1 MTGRPRRTRL
11 YDCNYNI
18 GQSYYRPTID
28 QLDRKLYRR
37 SEPAGDH
44 ILKPRTDIDDF
55 FDQDL
60 KTARRRAEKVIAED
74 GIFDSKNL
82 KLGKALPTA
91 EDDFSE
97 EMQSTL
103 SRIRA
108 SKKLLTAGD
117 DDIDDTL
124 ATMKRRAK
132 LDLGEKLLDLSGED
146 EAVGGTIRRR
156 ALKMVSRSA
165 VDDSNYNARDLTK
178 WTALEDDSAHSAA
191 ALRAKATKARLAD
204 IESEMFDR
212 SERQAARERR
222 VANMKKVLAENDD
235 EFTHSAKAL
244 TLSSK
249 AEKKVTF

>member
-1 MTGRPRRTRL
+1 MSGRPRRTRL

-37 SEPAGDH
+37 SEPAGDS
-44 ILKPRTDIDDF
+44 ILKPRTDVDDF

-74 GIFDSKNL
+74 GIFDMKNL
-82 KLGKALPTA
+82 KLGKKLPTPD
-91 EDDFSE
+91 DDFNE

-108 SKKLLTAGD
+108 NKKLLTAGD
-117 DDIDDTL
+117 DDLNDTF
-124 ATMKRRAK
+124 ATMKRRSK
-132 LDLGEKLLDLSGED
+132 LDLGEKLLDASADD

-156 ALKMVSRSA
+156 AIKMVSRAA
-165 VDDSNYNARDLTK
+165 VDDSFNARDLTK
-178 WTALEDDSAHSAA
+178 WTALGDDDSSNSAA

-204 IESEMFDR
+204 IESEMLDR

-222 VANMKKVLAENDD
+222 VANLKKVLADTDD
-235 EFTHSAKAL
+235 EFTSKAL
-244 TLSSK
+244 TK
-249 AEKKVTF
+249 VEKKVTF